1 MKIGLQNY
9 YNQVMRPALI
19 SGLFLV
25 LGNAQAQVLEEVIVT
40 AQKRE
45 QGIQDVGIAI
55 TAFSGDQ
62 LRDLGIS
69 TPDELDQHV
78 PGLMVTDFGNS
89 YVSVFTLRGSS
100 QRDFADHQ
108 EPPVAVYLD
117 GAYVSFIGGV
127 GMAFYDLERAEVL
140 KGPQGTFP
148 AK

>member
-1 MKIGLQNY
+1 MKTQLQKY
-9 YNQVMRPALI
+9 YNQVIRLSVI

-69 TPDELDQHV
+69 TPDELDMHV

-89 YVSVFTLRGSS
+89 YISVFTLRGSS
-100 QRDFADHQ
+100 QLDFADH
-108 EPPVAVYLD
+108 
-117 GAYVSFIGGV
+117 
-127 GMAFYDLERAEVL
+127 
-140 KGPQGTFP
+140 
-148 AK
+148 